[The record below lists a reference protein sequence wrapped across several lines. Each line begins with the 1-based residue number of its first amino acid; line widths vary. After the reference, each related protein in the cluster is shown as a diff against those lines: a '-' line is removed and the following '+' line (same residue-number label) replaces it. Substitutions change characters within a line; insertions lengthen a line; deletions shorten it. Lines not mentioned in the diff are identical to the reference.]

1 MKQALKKLGYT
12 LVLLFACIGVVF
24 TGVFIAMK
32 IGITK
37 TPGLIDT
44 QNDFWRERAMFLKK
58 LKRGEKEVIPQPY
71 IGSWV
76 VSDEWTTLKEAVLKD
91 REQIFR
97 AAQDAGVNPRL
108 IVSVIVSEQL
118 RLFTSQRQTFKQ
130 VFQPLRV
137 LGTQTQFSLGVTG
150 IKDETIRAVEEHLRD
165 KTSPYYLGT
174 RYESVLDYPTTP
186 TSAMR
191 FARFSNYNDH
201 YYSYLYTGLFLRQV
215 MTQWE
220 QAGYPISDRPEI
232 LATIYNLGFLKS
244 IPKPDPLVGG
254 SEITI
259 TGETYTFGGLAGEF
273 FISSELAIDFPQNI
287 Q

>member
-1 MKQALKKLGYT
+1 MKQTLKKLGYT
-12 LVLLFACIGVVF
+12 LVLLFACIGLVF

-32 IGITK
+32 TGITK

-58 LKRGEKEVIPQPY
+58 LKKNGGDSIPQPSV
-71 IGSWV
+71 GSWV
-76 VSDEWTTLKEAVLKD
+76 VSDEWVTLKEAILKD

-165 KTSPYYLGT
+165 RTSSYYLGP
-174 RYESVLDYPTTP
+174 RYESILDYSTTP

-201 YYSYLYTGLFLRQV
+201 YYSYLYTGLFLKQI

-232 LATIYNLGFLKS
+232 LATIYNLGFSKS
-244 IPKPDPLVGG
+244 APKPDPLVGG

-259 TGETYTFGGLAGEF
+259 GDEMYTFGGLAGEF
-273 FISSELAIDFPQNI
+273 FISNELGIDFPQNI